1 MALTTRHPFHTTAA
15 AVLALLLLLTGCGSD
30 DAASDTADP
39 TEDDAT
45 IANEDDTTVAN
56 EDDTVATEEAAP
68 TATEEAPDPPEGE
81 AGDTLELT
89 AVDYAYDGVPGEV
102 SAGTQLA
109 LVGAPDAE
117 PHEAVVFRLAED
129 ETRSAQEILAEGG
142 PDAPPPGE
150 FAGVLIAPPGGA
162 PGFAPEGPVVL
173 DQPGRYL
180 LVCFIPVG
188 TTPDAFAALAEG
200 GGTAADLPA
209 TGPPHFTQGMAAEL
223 TVAA

>member
-1 MALTTRHPFHTTAA
+1 M
-15 AVLALLLLLTGCGSD
+15 
-30 DAASDTADP
+30 
-39 TEDDAT
+39 
-45 IANEDDTTVAN
+45 
-56 EDDTVATEEAAP
+56 
-68 TATEEAPDPPEGE
+68 
-81 AGDTLELT
+81 
-89 AVDYAYDGVPGEV
+89 DYAYDGVPGEV

-209 TGPPHFTQGMAAEL
+209 TGPPHFTQGIAAEL

>member
-1 MALTTRHPFHTTAA
+1 MALTTRHPFPTTVA

-30 DAASDTADP
+30 DAASDTADL
-39 TEDDAT
+39 TEDA
-45 IANEDDTTVAN
+45 ASDTADEAAPTAS
-56 EDDTVATEEAAP
+56 EEAAP

-223 TVAA
+223 TVDA

>member
-1 MALTTRHPFHTTAA
+1 MALTTRHPFPTTAA

-30 DAASDTADP
+30 DAASDTADL
-39 TEDDAT
+39 TEDA
-45 IANEDDTTVAN
+45 ASDTADEAAPTAS
-56 EDDTVATEEAAP
+56 EEAAP

-209 TGPPHFTQGMAAEL
+209 TGPPHFTKGMAAEL

>member
-1 MALTTRHPFHTTAA
+1 MALTTRHPFPTTAA

-39 TEDDAT
+39 TEDEA
-45 IANEDDTTVAN
+45 TVAN

-117 PHEAVVFRLAED
+117 PHEAVVFRLADD

>member
-1 MALTTRHPFHTTAA
+1 MALTTRHPFPTTAA

-30 DAASDTADP
+30 DAASDTADAASDTADP
-39 TEDDAT
+39 TE
-45 IANEDDTTVAN
+45 EVAPTAA
-56 EDDTVATEEAAP
+56 EAAAP

-117 PHEAVVFRLAED
+117 PHEAVVFRLADD

-173 DQPGRYL
+173 EQPGRYL

>member
-1 MALTTRHPFHTTAA
+1 MALTTRHPFPTTVA

-30 DAASDTADP
+30 DAASDTAD
-39 TEDDAT
+39 A
-45 IANEDDTTVAN
+45 ASDTA
-56 EDDTVATEEAAP
+56 DPTEEAAP
-68 TATEEAPDPPEGE
+68 TATEEAAATATEEAAAE

-223 TVAA
+223 TVDA

>member
-1 MALTTRHPFHTTAA
+1 MALTTRHPFPTTAA
-15 AVLALLLLLTGCGSD
+15 AVLALLLLLAGCGTDDAASD
-30 DAASDTADP
+30 TADAASDTADP
-39 TEDDAT
+39 TEEAAPT
-45 IANEDDTTVAN
+45 
-56 EDDTVATEEAAP
+56 ATEEAAP
-68 TATEEAPDPPEGE
+68 TATEEAAAE

-89 AVDYAYDGVPGEV
+89 AVDYAYEGVPGEV
-102 SAGTQLA
+102 SVGTQLA

-188 TTPDAFAALAEG
+188 TTPDAFAALAED
-200 GGTAADLPA
+200 GGTAADLPE

>member
-1 MALTTRHPFHTTAA
+1 MALTTRHPFHTTAP

-39 TEDDAT
+39 TE
-45 IANEDDTTVAN
+45 
-56 EDDTVATEEAAP
+56 EAAP
-68 TATEEAPDPPEGE
+68 TATEEAAE

-102 SAGTQLA
+102 SVGTQLA

-117 PHEAVVFRLAED
+117 PHEAVVFRLADD

>member
-1 MALTTRHPFHTTAA
+1 MALTTRHPFPTTAA

-30 DAASDTADP
+30 DAASDTADL
-39 TEDDAT
+39 TEDA
-45 IANEDDTTVAN
+45 ASDTADEAAPTAS
-56 EDDTVATEEAAP
+56 EEAAP

-223 TVAA
+223 TVDA

>member
-1 MALTTRHPFHTTAA
+1 MALTTRHPFPTTAA

-39 TEDDAT
+39 TEDEA
-45 IANEDDTTVAN
+45 TVAN

>member
-1 MALTTRHPFHTTAA
+1 MALTTRHPFPTTAA

-30 DAASDTADP
+30 DAASDTADL
-39 TEDDAT
+39 TEDA
-45 IANEDDTTVAN
+45 ASDTADEAAPTAS
-56 EDDTVATEEAAP
+56 EEAAP